1 MKATK
6 QNTEKSVQVKF
17 LEILQDARKLEEKE
31 QLPVANKLY
40 KATVDKDN
48 LTVKLEIEVPLTEVL
63 RSAKGSNYVVPI
75 ANEKGV
81 RGSGIAHFVSDDGL
95 SLKLYADRV
104 YVSTQAQE
112 DDKKLKALK
121 TSKTAQLEADMAR
134 LVAKS
139 NEAEARAA
147 RLENMLAEFLAS
159 QQK

>member
-48 LTVKLEIEVPLTEVL
+48 LTVKLEIEVPLTAVL
-63 RSAKGSNYVVPI
+63 RSAKGSNYIVPI

-95 SLKLYADRV
+95 SLKLYTDRV

-112 DDKKLKALK
+112 DDKKLKALSRNDSEK
-121 TSKTAQLEADMAR
+121 QLLKD
-134 LVAKS
+134 S
-139 NEAEARAA
+139 
-147 RLENMLAEFLAS
+147 LAETKAQNAMLL
-159 QQK
+159 KILKDKGLLD